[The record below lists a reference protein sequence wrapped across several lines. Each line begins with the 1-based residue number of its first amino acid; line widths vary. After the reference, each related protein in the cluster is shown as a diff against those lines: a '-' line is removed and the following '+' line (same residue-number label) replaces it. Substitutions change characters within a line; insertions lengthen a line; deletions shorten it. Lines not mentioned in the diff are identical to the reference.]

1 MEKIFTEDDYIRCDI
16 VTGRLYR
23 CLTSLFQEFLDVQFS
38 RTLGPDWINAIVN
51 LAENISGRDMS
62 QERNSLSMLLKKRN
76 EKGLVLMDKTCID
89 VTIANTLMR
98 FTCYYLVSVPQYCGM
113 TKADMVDIIHT
124 FENKPESVYANY
136 DTAALHEK
144 LMYCIRSDIKVVLK
158 CQEKMAV
165 TQTTK
170 YGKQEKRKNAKI
182 EGDDFYKK
190 IDRLVNNKNRLN
202 SHMSTVSDPIASE
215 REITDTIMNLEE
227 FLDYLAIAWDYQMK
241 DELLTKYRKEVN
253 IIRYLRSTTKFVEV
267 TTALSSV
274 INAMPVEKPSSKTK
288 DTEERTKEETHLNAF
303 MRCFHLLSNVNNRCA
318 ACTALMVESDS
329 LENPCATI
337 MLAFMYYCG
346 WANGHTVEEIL
357 MPISMISDPAG
368 WLALAESLKTRSK
381 KEEREDTE
389 LSIMHR
395 AQSIAYYIGH
405 AMMNN
410 DTSAFMMA
418 GYLGIMLE
426 NFEIT
431 KACFLFAGESDQ
443 NAKNYYNAFN
453 SMPDEAAFRKWA
465 SIQNRRRLEK

>member
-1 MEKIFTEDDYIRCDI
+1 MEKTFTEDDYIRCDI

-23 CLTSLFQEFLDVQFS
+23 CLTSLFQEFLDVQFTK
-38 RTLGPDWINAIVN
+38 TLGADWINAIVN
-51 LAENISGRDMS
+51 LAENISGKDMG
-62 QERNSLSMLLKKRN
+62 QERNSLSTLLKKRD

-98 FTCYYLVSVPQYCGM
+98 FTCYYLVSVPRYCGL

-124 FENKPESVYANY
+124 FESKPESAYANC
-136 DTAALHEK
+136 DTTALQEK
-144 LMYCIRSDIKVVLK
+144 LMDCIRSDIKVVLK
-158 CQEKMAV
+158 CQDKMARQI
-165 TQTTK
+165 TRN
-170 YGKQEKRKNAKI
+170 GKQEKRKNGKI

-227 FLDYLAIAWDYQMK
+227 FLEYLAIAWDYQMK
-241 DELLTKYRKEVN
+241 DEFLTKYRKEVN
-253 IIRYLRSTTKFVEV
+253 VIRYLRSTTKFVEV
-267 TTALSSV
+267 TTALNSV
-274 INAMPVEKPSSKTK
+274 INAMPVEKPASKPE
-288 DTEERTKEETHLNAF
+288 DIEEKAKEEAHLDAF
-303 MRCFHLLSNVNNRCA
+303 MRCFPLLSNANNHCA

-346 WANGHTVEEIL
+346 WANGHTADEIL
-357 MPISMISDPAG
+357 MPISMILDPAG

-381 KEEREDTE
+381 EEEREEIE

-395 AQSIAYYIGH
+395 AQAIAYYIGH

-431 KACFLFAGESDQ
+431 KACFHYAGESDQ
-443 NAKNYYNAFN
+443 KAKNYYNAFN
-453 SMPDEAAFRKWA
+453 NMHDEIAFQKWA
-465 SIQNRRRLEK
+465 SVQNKRRLGK

>member
-1 MEKIFTEDDYIRCDI
+1 MEKIFTEDEYIRCDI

-23 CLTSLFQEFLDVQFS
+23 CLTSLFQDFLDVQFS
-38 RTLGPDWINAIVN
+38 RTLGTDWINAIVN
-51 LAENISGRDMS
+51 LAENISGKDMN
-62 QERNSLSMLLKKRN
+62 QEKNSLNVLLKKRN

-98 FTCYYLVSVPQYCGM
+98 FTCYYLVSVPQYCGL
-113 TKADMVDIIHT
+113 TKADMIDIIHT

-136 DTAALHEK
+136 DTTALNEK
-144 LMYCIRSDIKVVLK
+144 LMDCIRSDIKVVLK
-158 CQEKMAV
+158 CQDKMAK
-165 TQTTK
+165 QITK
-170 YGKQEKRKNAKI
+170 NGKQEKKKNGKI

-227 FLDYLAIAWDYQMK
+227 FLDYLAIAWDYQKK
-241 DELLTKYRKEVN
+241 DEFLAKYLKEVN
-253 IIRYLRSTTKFVEV
+253 VIRYLRITTKFVEV
-267 TTALSSV
+267 TTALNSV
-274 INAMPVEKPSSKTK
+274 VNAMSVEKSASEMKDAEEKTK
-288 DTEERTKEETHLNAF
+288 KEAHLDAF
-303 MRCFHLLSNVNNRCA
+303 IRCFHLLSNVNNHCA

-346 WANGHTVEEIL
+346 WANGHTAEEIL
-357 MPISMISDPAG
+357 MPISMVSDSSD
-368 WLALAESLKTRSK
+368 WLMLAESLKTRSK
-381 KEEREDTE
+381 KIEKESTE
-389 LSIMHR
+389 LSIIYR
-395 AQSIAYYIGH
+395 TQSIAYYIGH

-431 KACFLFAGESDQ
+431 KACFQYAGESDPK
-443 NAKNYYNAFN
+443 AKKYYSAFSN
-453 SMPDEAAFRKWA
+453 MHDEIAFQKWA
-465 SIQNRRRLEK
+465 SVQNRRRLDK